1 MTEDAAIRGEPL
13 RRFFNDITPLVY
25 DLQFRP
31 DYPDLAFWAELC
43 GEWGGP
49 VLELGCGTGRVSIPL
64 ARDGLE
70 VVGVDL
76 AEPMLAVARRRVEA
90 EPMPVRRRV
99 RLLRADMRDFRTDT
113 TFACAIIPASTFA
126 VLLTREDQESTLS
139 SIHACLRQEGR
150 LAFDVRMFDDWI
162 QSGRLPP
169 ARVASPDGRVD
180 FTEERSFEFDESTR
194 VMRATSTYTFHAPE
208 HLGSVIETTAGL
220 VLSRAEVEDV
230 LARTGFVVRAVW
242 GDYDKTPL
250 HAQSDRMIFVARKG
264 QP

>member
-1 MTEDAAIRGEPL
+1 MTGDTAGKGRPL

-64 ARDGLE
+64 ARAGLE

-76 AEPMLAVARRRVEA
+76 AEPMLAVARRRLEA

-99 RLLRADMRDFRTDT
+99 RLLRADMRDFRADT
-113 TFACAIIPASTFA
+113 TFACAIIPASTFS
-126 VLLTREDQESTLS
+126 VLLTREDQEKTLGNT
-139 SIHACLRQEGR
+139 HACLREEGH
-150 LAFDVRMFDDWI
+150 LGFDVRIFDEWI

-169 ARVASPDGRVD
+169 VRQTSPDGRID
-180 FTEERSFEFDESTR
+180 FTEERSFEFDRSTR
-194 VMRATSTYTFHAPE
+194 VMRATITYRFHAPE
-208 HLGSVIETTAGL
+208 HLGSVTETTEGL
-220 VLSRAEVEDV
+220 VLSQADVEEV
-230 LARTGFVVRAVW
+230 LARTGFTVETVW
-242 GDYDKTPL
+242 GEYDRTPVEPG
-250 HAQSDRMIFVARKG
+250 SDRMIFVARRT
-264 QP
+264 P